1 MPNLNE
7 YYQLLQKEEPPLSN
21 NALRE
26 MLASAMER
34 ADKEALDEALAAPQA
49 TASVRRSRL
58 HGTGIVASTAAI
70 ITLSFWGFTYFQ
82 SQQSSAPR
90 VQQETVQSGKNE
102 AGTVGNATTTE
113 ENTSR
118 STGTQYNAQQTDQF
132 LQPPFAAISHTTRP
146 QTNSGVMTTVA
157 DTITKNNITQ
167 TEPSPADSLLPEDFR
182 SWEMPSYL
190 AWAVAQRRY
199 GTARTIID
207 SMLHNGQHSVQSEY
221 NLYCLRGHLSKAMDS
236 VEASITDYS
245 QALSFQE
252 SSALYMQRGTQYFT
266 ASKRQEAYDDFTSAM
281 RLDPKNYQAV
291 YMRGA
296 AAYNL
301 KRFEEACDDWYLAA
315 QMGHPFADSV
325 LEQRC
330 ASFMPKYV
338 RTAQAERL
346 QKIKTLSLLLDR
358 VKQGIDYFPTSFMHG
373 DQLHSF
379 DSLSYKSLS
388 PSCSISAI
396 LIGNASTYCAL
407 HTIYTLALE
416 FNDVPLAL
424 LIKSLGL
431 KPRNSPNLLSKNQV
445 VNNLRADDAYSQY
458 QIIESQKSLPKS
470 STAPS
475 PNTNVG
481 FQRIPTGN
489 GIADKL
495 GRTQEQRLLQRE
507 MQIAFQQIEEYCR
520 ATYPEM
526 AVQAPS
532 SLKTETT
539 VQTLSPP
546 AQQDTAH
553 TLQTSMS
560 TTDSRTDEAS
570 VLAPIVPD
578 TKKTLQSTNN
588 SISYSAP
595 QTTLKSTITVA
606 KPTEKPHW
614 QYGKRLYQQ
623 QYSVL
628 DQLTQIALSQV
639 GVKTTFSQLLAPCTL
654 SAALDGKS
662 SSDCVLS
669 LLEQYASQIQDS
681 TLQAHAILAQR
692 YRNYQMPTTPKASEP
707 STPPDTYKSIPV
719 STLPRTLESAR
730 NPVHEEILVVRVV
743 EEMPKSTSE
752 PAKPNDDAFVYL
764 YPQVLLNIQKHTWEV
779 LDAIEDTT
787 GSRPHAERESNATKD
802 IENMPIWFQEL
813 VQARRYAFARNLIDS
828 MLTQES
834 RTAELYTL
842 RGDMNK
848 AMDSVEASIAD
859 YSQALSFQESSAL
872 YMQRGTQ
879 YFTAS
884 KRQEAYDDFTSAMR
898 LDPKNY
904 QAVYMRGAAA
914 YNLKRFEEACD
925 DWYLAAQMGHPFA
938 DSVLEQRCAS
948 FMPKYVRTA
957 IVEKKQQVKTML
969 LLLEQINS
977 RSTSWNTQK
986 LDSLPYKSLEVNCT
1000 MENALDGSIS
1010 SACILHLLYTLT
1022 LNLHD
1027 DIASD
1032 FVKRLAERGQ
1042 KFALSS
1048 PATSVSPNLDQTMRS
1063 IDFNKQIVDKVSN
1076 INSTP
1081 NRYEEVQSLQNLQRL
1096 QSQAMDRRAA
1106 NTFRNA
1112 TAQSSHSHVA
1122 GIIEQMKKYLLIQ
1135 YAEFLDSK

>member
-1 MPNLNE
+1 
-7 YYQLLQKEEPPLSN
+7 
-21 NALRE
+21 
-26 MLASAMER
+26 
-34 ADKEALDEALAAPQA
+34 
-49 TASVRRSRL
+49 RSRL

-102 AGTVGNATTTE
+102 VGTVGNASTTE

-118 STGTQYNAQQTDQF
+118 STDTQYNAQQTDQF

-146 QTNSGVMTTVA
+146 QTNSSVTTTVA
-157 DTITKNNITQ
+157 DTITKNNTTQ
-167 TEPSPADSLLPEDFR
+167 TEPYPADSLLPEDFR

-199 GTARTIID
+199 TDARGVLD
-207 SMLHNGQHSVQSEY
+207 SLLLRKQESPNTKF
-221 NLYCLRGHLSKAMDS
+221 NLLCLRGHLHKIMGS
-236 VEASITDYS
+236 VNASIADY
-245 QALSFQE
+245 
-252 SSALYMQRGTQYFT
+252 SSALDMHESSELYLLRAIQYRTANQHQEALQDFTNAIRLNPYNTQAMFMRGTT
-266 ASKRQEAYDDFTSAM
+266 AYKIGRLQEACSDWLAAAEMGNTSADSM
-281 RLDPKNYQAV
+281 LKVKCNPAV
-291 YMRGA
+291 V
-296 AAYNL
+296 
-301 KRFEEACDDWYLAA
+301 
-315 QMGHPFADSV
+315 QTI
-325 LEQRC
+325 
-330 ASFMPKYV
+330 
-338 RTAQAERL
+338 RTAQTKRL
-346 QKIKTLSLLLDR
+346 QAIKTLALLIERTKESIDKAPSSNLPLPSLKNVVEAL
-358 VKQGIDYFPTSFMHG
+358 VKKIFSSGCDLQTVLKGEA
-373 DQLHSF
+373 
-379 DSLSYKSLS
+379 
-388 PSCSISAI
+388 SA
-396 LIGNASTYCAL
+396 YCAFQAL
-407 HTIYTLALE
+407 HTIALE
-416 FNDVPLAL
+416 LQDDSLAL
-424 LIKSLGL
+424 LV
-431 KPRNSPNLLSKNQV
+431 KPALEKKTTYSNSAAAQRSESNSTIPIGVTEIVSVLDQKVLATMNGKTVRTSGIDPILTNSRSNTSRSRYSNRMGGNNSIAQNQTLPPEILHNV
-445 VNNLRADDAYSQY
+445 IQA
-458 QIIESQKSLPKS
+458 IEK
-470 STAPS
+470 
-475 PNTNVG
+475 
-481 FQRIPTGN
+481 
-489 GIADKL
+489 
-495 GRTQEQRLLQRE
+495 
-507 MQIAFQQIEEYCR
+507 YCR
-520 ATYPEM
+520 TTYPEI
-526 AVQAPS
+526 AAQAPS
-532 SLKTETT
+532 SVKTETT

-546 AQQDTAH
+546 AQQDTVR
-553 TLQTSMS
+553 TSQTSMN

-588 SISYSAP
+588 SIGYSAH
-595 QTTLKSTITVA
+595 QTTAKSTITVA
-606 KPTEKPHW
+606 KPTENPSW

-623 QYSVL
+623 QYSLL
-628 DQLTQIALSQV
+628 DQLTLIALSQV
-639 GVKTTFSQLLAPCTL
+639 GVKTRFSQLLAPCTL
-654 SAALDGKS
+654 SSALAGKS

-669 LLEQYASQIQDS
+669 LLEQYATQIQDS

-692 YRNYQMPTTPKASEP
+692 YRNYQMPSTPKAFEP
-707 STPPDTYKSIPV
+707 STPSDTYKSIPV
-719 STLPRTLESAR
+719 ETLPRTLESAR
-730 NPVHEEILVVRVV
+730 NPIREEILIRVV

-764 YPQVLLNIQKHTWEV
+764 YPQVLLNVQKHTWKV

-802 IENMPIWFQEL
+802 IGDMPIWFQEL
-813 VQARRYAFARNLIDS
+813 VQARRYVFARNLIDS

-848 AMDSVEASIAD
+848 AMDSVEASITD